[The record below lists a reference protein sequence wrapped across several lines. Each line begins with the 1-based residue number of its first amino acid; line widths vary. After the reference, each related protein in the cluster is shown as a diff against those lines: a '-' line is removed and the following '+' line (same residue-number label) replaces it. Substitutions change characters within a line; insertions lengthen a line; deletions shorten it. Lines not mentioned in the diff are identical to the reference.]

1 MPLVSTV
8 TRNPLALIILAMV
21 LYVGIALLIDI
32 EKVSRIALKIDYWTV
47 PLILTPM
54 TLDIFLLAF
63 RFHRLLQ
70 ALNVKIPLAKSIL

>member
-1 MPLVSTV
+1 M
-8 TRNPLALIILAMV
+8 I

-32 EKVSRIALKIDYWTV
+32 GKVSKIALRINYWTV

-54 TLDIFLLAF
+54 TLDIFLFAF

-70 ALNVKIPLAKSIL
+70 ALNVKIPLTKGILIYLLGLSFQ